1 MDKKPSSYW
10 FSFLEWKAKKE
21 LIPGTRAKSLWR
33 SIIVKLA
40 VVNWLSKL
48 LQTKAQ
54 ES

>member
-10 FSFLEWKAKKE
+10 FPFSEWKAKKE

-48 LQTKAQ
+48 LQTNAQ